1 MAKTMI
7 NKYFCRAISGVLGQ
21 RHKLNKDGDINY
33 CEPDGKPVSAY
44 HLMGTWVPD
53 LPSGEG

>member
-33 CEPDGKPVSAY
+33 CAY

-53 LPSGEG
+53 LSSGEG